1 MKKKAKR
8 LISAL
13 LAATVVLGV
22 GVGASCSG
30 KSKKEESGL
39 YVRRDGKKYDS
50 SKTQINVYLY
60 KAGYGEDWIYDYE
73 EAFEKAYANVSLEDG
88 KQGVQVWHAGDM
100 TSWTTTKMN
109 QSQYDIF
116 FFENENYYNFL
127 DGTLEDLTGIVK
139 TTLPGESRTIED
151 KLTDQQQNYFAVKQN
166 GDTTGKY
173 YALPHY
179 YGTYGIV
186 YNVDLFDKM

>member
-22 GVGASCSG
+22 GVGATGCG

-39 YVRRDGKKYDS
+39 YVRRDDKKYDS

-73 EAFEKAYANVSLEDG
+73 EAFEKIS
-88 KQGVQVWHAGDM
+88 
-100 TSWTTTKMN
+100 TTV
-109 QSQYDIF
+109 
-116 FFENENYYNFL
+116 L
-127 DGTLEDLTGIVK
+127 
-139 TTLPGESRTIED
+139 
-151 KLTDQQQNYFAVKQN
+151 
-166 GDTTGKY
+166 
-173 YALPHY
+173 
-179 YGTYGIV
+179 
-186 YNVDLFDKM
+186 

>member
-22 GVGASCSG
+22 GVGASGCG

-73 EAFEKAYANVSLEDG
+73 EAFEKAYANVSLEEG

-100 TSWTTTKMN
+100 SSSTPRRFRNRNSIFSSSKTGTTIIFSTELSKILPTS
-109 QSQYDIF
+109 
-116 FFENENYYNFL
+116 
-127 DGTLEDLTGIVK
+127 
-139 TTLPGESRTIED
+139 
-151 KLTDQQQNYFAVKQN
+151 
-166 GDTTGKY
+166 
-173 YALPHY
+173 
-179 YGTYGIV
+179 
-186 YNVDLFDKM
+186 